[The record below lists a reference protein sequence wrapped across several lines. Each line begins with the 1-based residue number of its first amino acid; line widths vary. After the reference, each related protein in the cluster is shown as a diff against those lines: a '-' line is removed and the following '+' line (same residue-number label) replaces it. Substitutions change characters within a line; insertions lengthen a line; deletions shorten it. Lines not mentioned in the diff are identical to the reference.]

1 MGIHSSSIY
10 RNTHT
15 ISLSLSLSP
24 SPPVSTES
32 WERSLISVNT
42 GLSLCLPVDDSL
54 YPSVASENSW
64 ARVPETIIENT
75 KVKLGY
81 LAKIT
86 LFIPYHENT
95 RIWVVPITLIIR
107 ALGFSPDFWTWP
119 SSLYL
124 QCPCRAHRPDL
135 QPFSSFQGALCSL
148 VRFKC

>member
-15 ISLSLSLSP
+15 ISLSLSLLLPQYLQSP
-24 SPPVSTES
+24 EKGL
-32 WERSLISVNT
+32 WSVNT

-75 KVKLGY
+75 QVKLGY

-107 ALGFSPDFWTWP
+107 TLGFSPDFWTWP